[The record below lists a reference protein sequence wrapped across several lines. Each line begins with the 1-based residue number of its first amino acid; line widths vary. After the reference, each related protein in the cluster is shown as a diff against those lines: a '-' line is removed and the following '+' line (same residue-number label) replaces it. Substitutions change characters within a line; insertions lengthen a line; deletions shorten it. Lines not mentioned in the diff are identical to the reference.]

1 MKWMRS
7 LAQGLLAL
15 WMFMAGLAHAAPQNE
30 YVLGSGDV
38 IKIQV
43 YQNPDLSLETR
54 ILEGGGFSYP
64 LLGMVKVSGMTVNQ
78 AEKKIADALKEGN
91 FLKQPQVS
99 ILVLQVRG
107 NQVSLL
113 GLVGKPGR
121 YPLDQANIKLSEI
134 IAQAGGLA
142 VGAAS
147 DTVVVMGNRNGKAF
161 RKEIDFPSIF
171 QTDGKADDMV
181 LENNDIIY
189 VDRAPTIYF
198 YGEVQRPGAMR
209 LERDMTLMQALATAG
224 GITQRG
230 TEKGIRVNRRDA
242 SGKVQVL
249 VLGMQDM
256 LQKDDV
262 IYVRESLF

>member
-7 LAQGLLAL
+7 LVQGLLAL
-15 WMFMAGLAHAAPQNE
+15 VMVVTGAAHAAPANE
-30 YVLGSGDV
+30 YVLGTGDV

-43 YQNPDLSLETR
+43 YQNPDLSMETR
-54 ILEGGGFSYP
+54 ISEGGGFSYP
-64 LLGMVKVSGMTVNQ
+64 LLGMVKVVGLTVSA

-99 ILVLQVRG
+99 VLVLQVRG

-113 GLVGKPGR
+113 GMVGKPGR
-121 YPLDQANIKLSEI
+121 YPLDQANIKVSEL
-134 IAQAGGLA
+134 IAQAGGLV
-142 VGAAS
+142 VGSSS
-147 DTVVVMGNRNGKAF
+147 DTVVVMGTRNGKPF

-171 QTDGKADDMV
+171 VADSQVEDLV
-181 LENNDIIY
+181 LQNDDIVF
-189 VDRAPTIYF
+189 VDRSPIIYF

-209 LERDMTLMQALATAG
+209 LERDMTLMQALASAG
-224 GITQRG
+224 GINQRG

-249 VLGMQDM
+249 NLGMQDK